1 MSARRIPLLE
11 PVLLGNERAY
21 LDQCVASGQVSSVG
35 PFVPRFEREFAERV
49 GAEHAVACASG
60 TAALHLAMLAVGVG
74 PGDDVLVSDLTFIAS
89 ANPARYCGARVILVD
104 SEPSGWNL
112 DPALVEAELDRRGRV
127 GLRMPAAIVAVHVFG
142 QLAALERIL
151 AAATDHGVP
160 VIEDAAEA
168 LGGHW
173 LSPPFRLR
181 QAGTVGE
188 IGVFSFNGNKV
199 LTTGGGGMLVTADA
213 AKAAKARH
221 LSTQARLPGSDYV
234 HDTIGFN
241 YRLSNIAAAVG
252 LAQLERLDAMLARKR
267 EIANRYDDEFE
278 GEPRVE
284 TVPDAP
290 GTRGSAWL
298 CTVLLPSRSDR
309 DRVRVA
315 LAAEGIETRPVWPP
329 LHLQQPYLGSPV
341 LGGGAVAVELAGRG
355 LSLPSSAGLSDT
367 DLTEVAD
374 ALIGA
379 LDGR

>member
-1 MSARRIPLLE
+1 MSAHRIPLLE
-11 PVLLGNERAY
+11 PVLLGNERTY
-21 LDQCVASGQVSSVG
+21 LDECVVSGQVSSVG
-35 PFVPRFEREFAERV
+35 PLVPRFERELAEWV
-49 GAEHAVACASG
+49 GAEHAVACGSG

-89 ANPARYCGARVILVD
+89 ANPARYCGAKVILVD
-104 SEPSGWNL
+104 SEPRGWNL
-112 DPALVEAELDRRGRV
+112 DSALVEAELDRRGRA
-127 GLRMPAAIVAVHVFG
+127 GLRMPAAIVAVHAFG
-142 QLAALERIL
+142 QLAPLERIL

-168 LGGHW
+168 LGGQW

-188 IGVFSFNGNKV
+188 IGIFSFNGNKV

-234 HDTIGFN
+234 HDAIGFN

-267 EIANRYDDEFE
+267 EIADRYDDEFDR
-278 GEPRVE
+278 EPRVE
-284 TVPDAP
+284 TVLDAP

-298 CTVLLPSRSDR
+298 YTVLLPSRSDR

-341 LGGGAVAVELAGRG
+341 LGGGGVAVELAGRG

-367 DLTEVAD
+367 ELTEVAD
-374 ALIGA
+374 ALIEA
-379 LDGR
+379 LDDR

>member
-21 LDQCVASGQVSSVG
+21 LDECVASGQVSSVG

-49 GAEHAVACASG
+49 GTEHAVACASG

-181 QAGTVGE
+181 QAGTSRRRPGFP
-188 IGVFSFNGNKV
+188 GP
-199 LTTGGGGMLVTADA
+199 TT
-213 AKAAKARH
+213 
-221 LSTQARLPGSDYV
+221 ST
-234 HDTIGFN
+234 I
-241 YRLSNIAAAVG
+241 
-252 LAQLERLDAMLARKR
+252 
-267 EIANRYDDEFE
+267 
-278 GEPRVE
+278 
-284 TVPDAP
+284 
-290 GTRGSAWL
+290 
-298 CTVLLPSRSDR
+298 RSDSTT
-309 DRVRVA
+309 A
-315 LAAEGIETRPVWPP
+315 
-329 LHLQQPYLGSPV
+329 
-341 LGGGAVAVELAGRG
+341 
-355 LSLPSSAGLSDT
+355 
-367 DLTEVAD
+367 
-374 ALIGA
+374 
-379 LDGR
+379 

>member
-21 LDQCVASGQVSSVG
+21 LDECVASGQVSSVG

-49 GAEHAVACASG
+49 GTEHAVACASG

-241 YRLSNIAAAVG
+241 YRLSNIAAAV
-252 LAQLERLDAMLARKR
+252 
-267 EIANRYDDEFE
+267 
-278 GEPRVE
+278 
-284 TVPDAP
+284 
-290 GTRGSAWL
+290 TRSTRA
-298 CTVLLPSRSDR
+298 SRR
-309 DRVRVA
+309 
-315 LAAEGIETRPVWPP
+315 
-329 LHLQQPYLGSPV
+329 H
-341 LGGGAVAVELAGRG
+341 AG
-355 LSLPSSAGLSDT
+355 P
-367 DLTEVAD
+367 
-374 ALIGA
+374 
-379 LDGR
+379 